1 MTGSHANLV
10 LLFNGRDSLVLLFN
24 GRDSFSTYL
33 SHLHFLEFLSHTDSN
48 WMLGI
53 QTEDSFFLLQDCAED
68 SP

>member
-1 MTGSHANLV
+1 

-68 SP
+68 SPWLLSC